1 MKTEVSN
8 KKGADPMDEQEE
20 VNWPVVIPILIVMV
34 GLIAA
39 FYFMY

>member
-20 VNWPVVIPILIVMV
+20 VNWPVVIPILIVII
-34 GLIAA
+34 GLMAA
-39 FYFMY
+39 SFFIF